1 MGDIEPIKNSG
12 TNSIDDESIG
22 IVSYD
27 SFQSLVEHT
36 LFINLL
42 ERKDRLEHIQKEM
55 KRLGILTH
63 QRVNAIKMPLSVL
76 GCTLSHINCLERA
89 KKEGWK
95 NVFVCEDDAVF
106 TNIPLLQHNVNK
118 WIQSKNTWDV
128 LIIGGNNQEP
138 FSRLAPDIPAI
149 QVHNCQTTTAYI
161 VQQHYYD
168 RLIQNFKE
176 SAANLMR
183 YPQLKHLFAVDIYW
197 KKLQITDNW
206 FMTIPATVS
215 QLEGHSDIEGHVISY
230 NAMMLDYEKI
240 FMKLIPVTGSVES
253 VSMNMGSMNYNIG
266 LGISMKSQTVLPK
279 PMNIMS

>member
-1 MGDIEPIKNSG
+1 MPNNWN
-12 TNSIDDESIG
+12 T
-22 IVSYD
+22 
-27 SFQSLVEHT
+27 LVQHT

-55 KRLGILTH
+55 KRVGISNP
-63 QRVNAIKMPLSVL
+63 QRVNAIKMPMGVL

-95 NVFVCEDDAVF
+95 YVFVCEDDAVF
-106 TNIPLLQHNVNK
+106 TNIPLLQQNVNK
-118 WIQSKNTWDV
+118 WVQSKVVWDV

-138 FSRLAPDIPAI
+138 FSRLASEIPAI
-149 QVHNCQTTTAYI
+149 QIHNCQTTTAYI

-215 QLEGHSDIEGHVISY
+215 QLEGHSDIEGRVISY
-230 NAMMLDYEKI
+230 NQMMLDYEKT
-240 FMKLIPVTGSVES
+240 FMKLIPSAGSVGS
-253 VSMNMGSMNYNIG
+253 VGTAGPVKMGSMSSMGFMGSVGTNIG
-266 LGISMKSQTVLPK
+266 LGISMKSPTGFP
-279 PMNIMS
+279 PSMNLLS